1 MSLAPLSSTRLL
13 EMPPLQL
20 DELFKRSAPGQIPRE
35 RGQGTV
41 IVVPGTEVAKP
52 AAKALGAIFWQGKVF
67 DSERHDL
74 RNLISPLGVAAIRAN
89 VYTDQSWLDG
99 QPCIVLDYS
108 KTSFVAGWIRDEI
121 REVAPGLYLGLV
133 WGVGRL
139 FGGRR
144 RVLKFA
150 LTFPPPTAS

>member
-13 EMPPLQL
+13 EMSPLQL
-20 DELFKRSAPGQIPRE
+20 DELFKSSGPGEIPRE

-74 RNLISPLGVAAIRAN
+74 RNLISPFGVRAIRAN
-89 VYTDQSWLDG
+89 VYTDESWFDG
-99 QPCIVLDYS
+99 QPCVVLDYS

-121 REVAPGLYLGLV
+121 REVAPGVYLGLV

-150 LTFPPPTAS
+150 LTFPAPTVS